1 MQKIMEKRKSF
12 APYGR
17 GIIIYTGLL
26 WFITT
31 LLATNSMNFIVPYFV
46 GRFNWNQAVLLT
58 ASTVGGFIGLLGI
71 PLFSR
76 MTALR
81 GPKIVTTICLAA
93 TALYCFSYLLIG
105 SVAVFYIIVALGYIF
120 NNGIN
125 NVTCG
130 AIVANWYPRKKGVM
144 LGIATMGLPL
154 SAALG
159 IPLLS
164 ILSSSFNLPWAM
176 FILGV
181 VCVLFLIFNE
191 LWLRNRPEEIDLTP
205 DGDEMSEEQILALRE
220 SIRNFKSSLTV
231 KKLFSDKNTWLI
243 GISYGILLCVVA
255 AVMGQLVPFLISI
268 GYAPP
273 KAVSMMSMTAIV
285 GIIGSYVWGWIDT
298 KISTKISSIAIC
310 LWMTMGMIVLS
321 LTSVYSSIAV
331 PACLIVG
338 FSNGGFT
345 NLAQSMIAQSY
356 GRYDF
361 AQANSVIGTIQAL
374 IRSLGFVFLALALT
388 LTDTFTASEFKKV
401 DSYMVATDIT
411 FPSAGETM
419 LFLPEE
425 ICLFGSRKKK
435 RTNNNTAKAIIASGK
450 NKKYRIRLSAA
461 STII

>member
-1 MQKIMEKRKSF
+1 MHLFQECGKASAYLIQIYKYKFFGGVIMQKTSEKKKSF
-12 APYGR
+12 APYGW
-17 GIIIYTGLL
+17 GIVIYTGLL

-46 GRFNWNQAVLLT
+46 GRYNWNQAALLS

-71 PLFSR
+71 PLFSK
-76 MTALR
+76 MTAKR

-105 SVAVFYIIVALGYIF
+105 SIAVFYIVVALGYIF

-130 AIVANWYPRKKGVM
+130 AIVANWFPRKKGVM
-144 LGIATMGLPL
+144 LGIATIGLPL

-164 ILSSSFNLPWAM
+164 LLSSSFNLPWAM
-176 FILGV
+176 FILGII
-181 VCVLFLIFNE
+181 CVLFLIFNE
-191 LWLRNRPEEIDLTP
+191 LWLKNRPEEIDLTP
-205 DGDEMSEEQILALRE
+205 DGDEMTEEEILALRE
-220 SIRNFKSSLTV
+220 SIKNFKSELTV
-231 KKLFSDKNTWLI
+231 KKLFADKNTWLI

-255 AVMGQLVPFLISI
+255 AVMGQLVPYLISI
-268 GYAPP
+268 GYAQP
-273 KAVSMMSMTAIV
+273 KAVSMMSLTAIV
-285 GIIGSYVWGWIDT
+285 GIIGSYFWGWLDT
-298 KISTKISSIAIC
+298 KISTKVASVAIC

-321 LTSVYSSIAV
+321 LTSKNPAIAV
-331 PACLIVG
+331 IACIIVG

-374 IRSLGFVFLALALT
+374 IRSLGFVFLALAL
-388 LTDTFTASEFKKV
+388 LFTGGYVGAYIFFAV
-401 DSYMVATDIT
+401 LGIVAAILVYFIDD
-411 FPSAGETM
+411 
-419 LFLPEE
+419 
-425 ICLFGSRKKK
+425 K
-435 RTNNNTAKAIIASGK
+435 RTVK
-450 NKKYRIRLSAA
+450 NY
-461 STII
+461 